1 MAWRGKEKHWIWL
14 VIALNLRGVYSRS
27 SDLRCLSSSLRL
39 FSGQPSSLSLFCT
52 RMLGGSWEP
61 EATLVLLGYLSSCSS
76 SMSCFLLFL
85 GLLSLCCFW
94 SAVSTAQSAVMFD
107 STFSSLWGSSVVCV
121 GDFENTIVPYRRPP
135 KLHFVNFHINYPLD
149 LLYMLWE
156 HGREKYKW
164 NFSQRDYHYSMN
176 TKFMVWHTNTY
187 AHTYR
192 HTYIHTYIHTIQT
205 PLAFNTLM

>member
-1 MAWRGKEKHWIWL
+1 MPNETATACLSGKLAALWGEPEQAVHGMKGKRETILL

-107 STFSSLWGSSVVCV
+107 STFSSL
-121 GDFENTIVPYRRPP
+121 
-135 KLHFVNFHINYPLD
+135 
-149 LLYMLWE
+149 
-156 HGREKYKW
+156 
-164 NFSQRDYHYSMN
+164 
-176 TKFMVWHTNTY
+176 
-187 AHTYR
+187 
-192 HTYIHTYIHTIQT
+192 
-205 PLAFNTLM
+205 